1 MERKKIKRKMLSLL
15 LAFMLFA
22 GTFGVLPAKEV
33 EAATMPIG
41 VGANLPL
48 GTIMTLPDG
57 SDKYQNIYYTM
68 TIPSTG
74 TLTINNIS
82 YADAVEIRDAAGN
95 EIVFDDWG
103 VETKTIFIR
112 GGKYAV
118 RLGSNRKDSKISF
131 TFLSSNESF
140 PESETNNNDT
150 DATPT
155 KISSLSGAL
164 WTGVLACY
172 DKDDWYSFTL
182 QKNSVLDYI
191 VTKKTADM
199 YLNYQLLKA
208 DGTIVTEDYY
218 QNIGDKHSLSLPA
231 GKYFIRIYHDRDK
244 SYLGVY
250 NFYLK
255 ATPIKTVAKKLITK
269 APSVKVSKKGKMT
282 ISWNKAPGSMGY
294 QIQVSNK
301 KSFSTKTTYNVANV
315 NKKAVSVKKAWRG
328 KTVFVRV
335 KTYYKTPN
343 GQKLYSDWSKVKAVK
358 TKK

>member
-15 LAFMLFA
+15 LAFALFA

-41 VGANLPL
+41 IGAALPL
-48 GTIMTLPDG
+48 GTIITLPDG

-82 YADAVEIRDAAGN
+82 NADAVEIRNADDN
-95 EIVFDDWG
+95 EILLDDWG
-103 VETKTIFIR
+103 VSIINTIFIR
-112 GGKYAV
+112 GGRYSV

-199 YLNYQLLKA
+199 GLGYKLMKA
-208 DGTIVTEDYY
+208 DGNIIDYDDRCDSR
-218 QNIGDKHSLSLPA
+218 NKHSIILPA
-231 GKYFIRIYHDRDK
+231 GKYYLRIYREI
-244 SYLGVY
+244 SSMGVY